1 MLCSHAGSIYTRN
14 SVAEMTAEL
23 DIEDTELLADSEGI
37 VVRLRGDGQLYQM
50 LLTTGTPVHGDW
62 SLQDAS
68 YLVLW

>member
-1 MLCSHAGSIYTRN
+1 
-14 SVAEMTAEL
+14 MTAEL

-62 SLQDAS
+62 SLQES
-68 YLVLW
+68 YLALW